1 MNEFDVLIGLCMG
14 LGLAAASGFR
24 VFLPPFLLSI
34 AVRGDAVEVDL
45 ANTSLEYFDS
55 NVAVIVLGVA
65 TLAEL
70 SAYYVPWVDNLLDT
84 IASPAAV
91 VAGTGMTAIVLEG
104 NTDPVIQWSLS
115 IIAGGGVSAAVQ
127 SATVVTR
134 GISTTL
140 TAGIANPVV
149 STEVTSWNIYR
160 FYPSSDQGECSKAS
174 LTRKMDIT
182 SDLFPSQISLLFRP
196 RRVHRSF
203 NCQPSLLLTLNQLL
217 F

>member
-1 MNEFDVLIGLCMG
+1 MNEFDVILALCMG

-34 AVRGDAVEVDL
+34 AVRADAVEVNL
-45 ANTSLEYFDS
+45 AETPFEYFDS
-55 NVAVIVLGVA
+55 NLAVILLGVA

-104 NTDPVIQWSLS
+104 NTDPVIQWSLA
-115 IIAGGGVSAAVQ
+115 IIAGGGVTAAVQ

-140 TAGIANPVV
+140 TAGLGNPVV
-149 STEVTSWNIYR
+149 STGENIASVILALVAMVLPILAALLVAIIVGMIVLKAAEKVT
-160 FYPSSDQGECSKAS
+160 PSSA
-174 LTRKMDIT
+174 
-182 SDLFPSQISLLFRP
+182 
-196 RRVHRSF
+196 
-203 NCQPSLLLTLNQLL
+203 
-217 F
+217 

>member
-1 MNEFDVLIGLCMG
+1 MNEFDVIIGLCMG

-34 AVRGDAVEVDL
+34 AVRADAVEVDL

-55 NVAVIVLGVA
+55 NVAVIILGVA

-104 NTDPVIQWSLS
+104 NITDPVIQWSLS

-149 STEVTSWNIYR
+149 STGENIASVILALLAMVLPILAALLVAVLVGMIVLKATEKAV
-160 FYPSSDQGECSKAS
+160 PSSS
-174 LTRKMDIT
+174 
-182 SDLFPSQISLLFRP
+182 
-196 RRVHRSF
+196 
-203 NCQPSLLLTLNQLL
+203 
-217 F
+217 

>member
-1 MNEFDVLIGLCMG
+1 MNEFDVILALCMG

-34 AVRGDAVEVDL
+34 AVRADAVEVNL
-45 ANTSLEYFDS
+45 AETPFEYFDS
-55 NVAVIVLGVA
+55 NLAVILLGVA

-104 NTDPVIQWSLS
+104 NTDPVIQWSLA
-115 IIAGGGVSAAVQ
+115 IIAGGGVTAVVQ

-140 TAGIANPVV
+140 TAGLGNPVV
-149 STEVTSWNIYR
+149 STGENIASVILALLAMVLPILAALLVAIIVGMIVLKAAEKVT
-160 FYPSSDQGECSKAS
+160 PSSA
-174 LTRKMDIT
+174 
-182 SDLFPSQISLLFRP
+182 
-196 RRVHRSF
+196 
-203 NCQPSLLLTLNQLL
+203 
-217 F
+217 

>member
-1 MNEFDVLIGLCMG
+1 MG

-34 AVRGDAVEVDL
+34 AVRADAVEVDL

-55 NVAVIVLGVA
+55 NVAVIILGVA

-115 IIAGGGVSAAVQ
+115 TGENIASVILALLAMVLPILAALLVAVLVGMIVLK
-127 SATVVTR
+127 ATEKAV
-134 GISTTL
+134 
-140 TAGIANPVV
+140 
-149 STEVTSWNIYR
+149 
-160 FYPSSDQGECSKAS
+160 PSSS
-174 LTRKMDIT
+174 
-182 SDLFPSQISLLFRP
+182 
-196 RRVHRSF
+196 
-203 NCQPSLLLTLNQLL
+203 
-217 F
+217 

>member
-34 AVRGDAVEVDL
+34 AVRADAVDVDL
-45 ANTSLEYFDS
+45 TNTSLEYFDS
-55 NVAVIVLGVA
+55 NVAVIILGVA

-149 STEVTSWNIYR
+149 STGENIASVILALLAMVLPILAALLVAVLVGMIVLKATEKAV
-160 FYPSSDQGECSKAS
+160 PSSS
-174 LTRKMDIT
+174 
-182 SDLFPSQISLLFRP
+182 
-196 RRVHRSF
+196 
-203 NCQPSLLLTLNQLL
+203 
-217 F
+217 

>member
-1 MNEFDVLIGLCMG
+1 LRNYDGIGFNNGRLFALIVNEFDVLIGLCMG

-34 AVRGDAVEVDL
+34 AVRADAVEVDL

-55 NVAVIVLGVA
+55 NVAVIILGVA

-149 STEVTSWNIYR
+149 STGENIASVILALLAMVLPILAALLVAVLVGMIVLKATEKAV
-160 FYPSSDQGECSKAS
+160 PSSS
-174 LTRKMDIT
+174 
-182 SDLFPSQISLLFRP
+182 
-196 RRVHRSF
+196 
-203 NCQPSLLLTLNQLL
+203 
-217 F
+217 